1 MDRIIFKIDQ
11 FQYKKSVSYI
21 ENITILTAIITGTS
35 NLIET
40 NVIIPPYIDYQG
52 T

>member
-1 MDRIIFKIDQ
+1 MVTVLQNNI
-11 FQYKKSVSYI
+11 QYYI